1 MLKSKILTVDD
12 RRVDRILY
20 MELLGYD
27 KYEFFELD
35 DGEKVVP
42 FLKENKDIDVILLD
56 WQMPVIG
63 GLEALKLVKADPDI
77 AEIPVI
83 IITGLE
89 DEKVLEQA
97 FDYGGVDFLQKPVMG
112 VELMSRVDNVL
123 KLSKAQKSLQYQKD
137 QLEELNRIITVQK
150 NELQSSIKIKE
161 ELAELKRIELETE
174 LDDKKRRLIT
184 MGVESSKIG
193 KSMQGLTEILAKCVN
208 QIKSENA
215 NSESLRG
222 LKKLEK
228 AMNDLI
234 SGEDNWS
241 EFKKVFESTHPEFF
255 SKLMRINPKLT
266 SLDLKHCA
274 YMKMNIDNY
283 DLSNILG
290 VEMKSIQMTRY
301 RLKKKLNLDAE
312 KSLREY
318 VLSI

>member
-20 MELLGYD
+20 MELLGYE

-42 FLKENKDIDVILLD
+42 FLKENKGIDVILLD
-56 WQMPVIG
+56 WQMPIIG
-63 GLEALKLVKADPDI
+63 GLEAMKLVKAN
-77 AEIPVI
+77 AEIADIPII

-123 KLSKAQKSLQYQKD
+123 KLSRAQKSLQNQKD
-137 QLEELNRIITVQK
+137 QLEELNKIITVQK
-150 NELQSSIKIKE
+150 DELQASIRIKE
-161 ELAELKRIELETE
+161 ELAELKRIELERE
-174 LDDKKRRLIT
+174 LDDKRRRLIT
-184 MGVESSKIG
+184 MEVESSKVG
-193 KSMQGLTEILAKCVN
+193 KSMQGLRDILAKSVN
-208 QIKSENA
+208 HLKSENVS
-215 NSESLRG
+215 SESLRG

-228 AMNDLI
+228 AMSDLG
-234 SGEDNWS
+234 SDEDNWG
-241 EFKKVFESTHPEFF
+241 EFKKVFESTHPDFF
-255 SKLMRINPKLT
+255 SKLMKINPKLT

-301 RLKKKLNLDAE
+301 RLKKKLNLDPE
-312 KSLREY
+312 MSLREY
-318 VLSI
+318 VLGV

>member
-20 MELLGYD
+20 MELLGYE

-42 FLKENKDIDVILLD
+42 FLKENKGIDVILLD
-56 WQMPVIG
+56 WQMPIIG
-63 GLEALKLVKADPDI
+63 GLEAMKLVKAN
-77 AEIPVI
+77 AEIADIPII

-123 KLSKAQKSLQYQKD
+123 KLSRAQKSLQNQKD
-137 QLEELNRIITVQK
+137 QLEELNKIITVQK
-150 NELQSSIKIKE
+150 DELQASIRIKE
-161 ELAELKRIELETE
+161 ELAELKRIELERE
-174 LDDKKRRLIT
+174 LDDKRRRLIT
-184 MGVESSKIG
+184 MEVESSKVG
-193 KSMQGLTEILAKCVN
+193 KSMQGLRDILAKSVN
-208 QIKSENA
+208 HLKSENVS
-215 NSESLRG
+215 SESLRG

-228 AMNDLI
+228 AMSDLG
-234 SGEDNWS
+234 SDEDNWG
-241 EFKKVFESTHPEFF
+241 EFKKVFESTHPDFF
-255 SKLMRINPKLT
+255 SKLMKINPKLT

-301 RLKKKLNLDAE
+301 RLKKKLNLCLLYTSPSPRD
-312 KSLREY
+312 
-318 VLSI
+318 

>member
-1 MLKSKILTVDD
+1 
-12 RRVDRILY
+12 
-20 MELLGYD
+20 MELLGYE

-42 FLKENKDIDVILLD
+42 FLKENRNIDVILLD
-56 WQMPVIG
+56 WQMPIIG
-63 GLEALKLVKADPDI
+63 GLEALKLLKANPEI
-77 AEIPVI
+77 ADIPVI

-89 DEKVLEQA
+89 DDKVLEQA

-123 KLSKAQKSLQYQKD
+123 KLSRAQRSLQHQKD
-137 QLEELNRIITVQK
+137 QLEELNKIITIQK
-150 NELQSSIKIKE
+150 DELQSSIRIKE
-161 ELAELKRIELETE
+161 ELAELKRIELERE
-174 LDDKKRRLIT
+174 LADRKRRIIT
-184 MGVESSKIG
+184 MEVESSRIG
-193 KSMQGLTEILAKCVN
+193 KSMQGLTEILVKCMN
-208 QIKSENA
+208 QVKSENA
-215 NSESLRG
+215 SSEALRG

-228 AMNDLI
+228 AMNDL
-234 SGEDNWS
+234 SSDEDNWG
-241 EFKKVFESTHPEFF
+241 EFKKVFESTHPDFF
-255 SKLMRINPKLT
+255 SKLMRVNPKLT

>member
-20 MELLGYD
+20 MELLGYE

-42 FLKENKDIDVILLD
+42 FLKENKDIDVMLLD
-56 WQMPVIG
+56 WQMPIIG
-63 GLEALKLVKADPDI
+63 GLEAMKLVKTDPDI
-77 AEIPVI
+77 ADIPII

-89 DEKVLEQA
+89 DEQVLEQA

-123 KLSKAQKSLQYQKD
+123 KLSKAQKSLQNQKD
-137 QLEELNRIITVQK
+137 QLVELNRIITIQK
-150 NELQSSIKIKE
+150 DELKASIRIKE
-161 ELAELKRIELETE
+161 ELAELKRIELERE

-184 MGVESSKIG
+184 MEVESSKIG
-193 KSMQGLTEILAKCVN
+193 KSMQGLREILAKSVN
-208 QIKSENA
+208 HLKSENV
-215 NSESLRG
+215 SGESLRG
-222 LKKLEK
+222 LKKLER
-228 AMNDLI
+228 AMTDLGND
-234 SGEDNWS
+234 EDNWG

-255 SKLMRINPKLT
+255 RKLMKINPKLT
-266 SLDLKHCA
+266 SLDLKHCS

-301 RLKKKLNLDAE
+301 RLKKKLNLDSE

-318 VLSI
+318 ILSI

>member
-20 MELLGYD
+20 MELLGYE

-42 FLKENKDIDVILLD
+42 FLKENKGIDVILLD
-56 WQMPVIG
+56 WQMPIIG
-63 GLEALKLVKADPDI
+63 GLEAMKLVKAN
-77 AEIPVI
+77 AEIADIPII

-123 KLSKAQKSLQYQKD
+123 KLSRAQKSLQNQKD
-137 QLEELNRIITVQK
+137 QLEELNKIITVQK
-150 NELQSSIKIKE
+150 DELQASIRIKE
-161 ELAELKRIELETE
+161 ELAELKRIELERE
-174 LDDKKRRLIT
+174 LDDKRRRLIT
-184 MGVESSKIG
+184 MEVESSKVG
-193 KSMQGLTEILAKCVN
+193 KSMQGLRDILAKSVN
-208 QIKSENA
+208 HLKSENVS
-215 NSESLRG
+215 SESLRG

-228 AMNDLI
+228 AMSDLG
-234 SGEDNWS
+234 SDEDNWG
-241 EFKKVFESTHPEFF
+241 EFKKVFESTHPDFF
-255 SKLMRINPKLT
+255 SKLMKINPKLT

-301 RLKKKLNLDAE
+301 RLKKKLNLDPE
-312 KSLREY
+312 MSLREY
-318 VLSI
+318 VLSV

>member
-20 MELLGYD
+20 MELLGYE

-112 VELMSRVDNVL
+112 VELMSRVDNVCL
-123 KLSKAQKSLQYQKD
+123 LYTSPSPRDK
-137 QLEELNRIITVQK
+137 R
-150 NELQSSIKIKE
+150 QS
-161 ELAELKRIELETE
+161 R
-174 LDDKKRRLIT
+174 
-184 MGVESSKIG
+184 MPSS
-193 KSMQGLTEILAKCVN
+193 A
-208 QIKSENA
+208 
-215 NSESLRG
+215 
-222 LKKLEK
+222 
-228 AMNDLI
+228 
-234 SGEDNWS
+234 
-241 EFKKVFESTHPEFF
+241 
-255 SKLMRINPKLT
+255 
-266 SLDLKHCA
+266 
-274 YMKMNIDNY
+274 
-283 DLSNILG
+283 
-290 VEMKSIQMTRY
+290 
-301 RLKKKLNLDAE
+301 
-312 KSLREY
+312 
-318 VLSI
+318 

>member
-1 MLKSKILTVDD
+1 MLKYKVLTVDD

-35 DGEKVVP
+35 DGEKVIP
-42 FLKENKDIDVILLD
+42 FLMENKDIDVMLLD
-56 WQMPVIG
+56 WQMPIIG
-63 GLEALKLVKADPDI
+63 GLEAMKLVKSNPQIEDMPI
-77 AEIPVI
+77 I

-112 VELMSRVDNVL
+112 VELMSRVDHAI
-123 KLSKAQKSLQYQKD
+123 KLSRAQKSLQSQKD
-137 QLEELNRIITVQK
+137 QLEELNKIITVQK
-150 NELQSSIKIKE
+150 DELQSSIKIKE
-161 ELAELKRIELETE
+161 ELAELKRIELERE
-174 LDDKKRRLIT
+174 LDDKRRRLIT
-184 MGVESSKIG
+184 MEVESSKIG
-193 KSMQGLTEILAKCVN
+193 KSMDGLLDILAKSVN
-208 QIKSENA
+208 QLKSENVSSDA
-215 NSESLRG
+215 LRG

-228 AMNDLI
+228 AMNDLN
-234 SGEDNWS
+234 SVEDNWG
-241 EFKKVFESTHPEFF
+241 EFKKVFESTHPDFF
-255 SKLMRINPKLT
+255 SKLMKINPKLT

-312 KSLREY
+312 TSLREY
-318 VLSI
+318 VLSV